1 MPAADVLVL
10 DFDGV
15 LCDSARETAVSA
27 WRAGRE
33 FFPEWSSPDPSAA
46 AIEAF
51 LAVRPVLE
59 TGFQSILLM
68 RRIVDGVPVG
78 QIRAEGAPAAE
89 ALMAELGLEKA
100 ALVRA
105 FGAAR
110 DQWIQ
115 ADLPDWLSRHGFFPG
130 TLDRLRE
137 HLATG
142 TPVFIATTKQER
154 FVEALLAGQGLDFP
168 PERIFGLDAKKKKEQ
183 VLRELLAG
191 FPGSQL
197 HFVEDRI
204 DTLRRVQGCPELAAV
219 RLYYADWGYG
229 LPADLADAKTDPR
242 LHVWSLDQFLVL
254 A

>member
-33 FFPEWSSPDPSAA
+33 FFSEWSDLDPAPE
-46 AIEAF
+46 AIDAF

-68 RRIVDGVPVG
+68 KRIVDGVPVD

-89 ALMAELGLEKA
+89 ALMPELGLEKA
-100 ALVRA
+100 ELVRA
-105 FGAAR
+105 FGTAR
-110 DQWIQ
+110 DEWIKS
-115 ADLPDWLSRHGFFPG
+115 DLPDWLSRHGFFPG
-130 TLDRLRE
+130 TLERLRE
-137 HLATG
+137 HLAAG

-154 FVEALLAGQGLDFP
+154 FVEALLAGQGLEFP
-168 PERIFGLDAKKKKEQ
+168 SDRIFGLDAKKKKEQ
-183 VLRELLAG
+183 VLRELLAAY
-191 FPGSQL
+191 PGSQL

-204 DTLRRVQGCPELAAV
+204 DTLRRVEDCPELDAV

-229 LPADLADAKTDPR
+229 LPADLAGAVADPR

-254 A
+254 G